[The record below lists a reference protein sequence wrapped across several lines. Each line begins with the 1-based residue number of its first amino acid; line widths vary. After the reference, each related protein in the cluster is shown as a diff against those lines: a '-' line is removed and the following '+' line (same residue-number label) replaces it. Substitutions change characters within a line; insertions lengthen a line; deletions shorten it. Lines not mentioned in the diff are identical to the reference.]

1 MLALADR
8 PFPERELLTPR
19 EHDTL
24 AAIVRGGSNKEI
36 AREFSISPR
45 TVEFHRANIMRKLK
59 VRNLAEL
66 LAKVLS

>member
-1 MLALADR
+1 
-8 PFPERELLTPR
+8 
-19 EHDTL
+19 
-24 AAIVRGGSNKEI
+24 VRGGSNKEI